1 MEGLIGVVNDPNG
14 TGYALRRDDIL
25 LAGKTGTAEIKDS
38 QEDTEGTEIGW
49 FCSFTAEKEAEKPIM
64 LISMVENVKD
74 LGGSGYVVGKDKAVL
89 EQYFER
95 EE

>member
-1 MEGLIGVVNDPNG
+1 
-14 TGYALRRDDIL
+14 
-25 LAGKTGTAEIKDS
+25 
-38 QEDTEGTEIGW
+38 
-49 FCSFTAEKEAEKPIM
+49 
-64 LISMVENVKD
+64 MVENVKD